1 MSHATSRCKD
11 WGGGVCGGEEKCSL
25 AGQLL
30 PLATLHL
37 GKGAQIPVG
46 QLCLPHVPSH
56 FCVPSS
62 QRLLSLGS
70 LAGSSD
76 DRTIEES

>member
-1 MSHATSRCKD
+1 M
-11 WGGGVCGGEEKCSL
+11 CGGEEKCSL

-30 PLATLHL
+30 PLAALHL
-37 GKGAQIPVG
+37 GKGAQIPAG
-46 QLCLPHVPSH
+46 QLCLPHMPWH

-70 LAGSSD
+70 LAESSD